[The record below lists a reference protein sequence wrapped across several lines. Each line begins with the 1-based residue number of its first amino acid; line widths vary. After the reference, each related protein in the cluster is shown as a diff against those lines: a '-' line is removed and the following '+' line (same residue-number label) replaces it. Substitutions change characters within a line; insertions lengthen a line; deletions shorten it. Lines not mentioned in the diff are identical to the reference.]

1 MLSQAV
7 EQARKTENEAKSTS
21 KMMDATQ
28 AKGCL
33 ESEESATALAI

>member
-21 KMMDATQ
+21 KNVMDATQ
-28 AKGCL
+28 AKVF
-33 ESEESATALAI
+33 